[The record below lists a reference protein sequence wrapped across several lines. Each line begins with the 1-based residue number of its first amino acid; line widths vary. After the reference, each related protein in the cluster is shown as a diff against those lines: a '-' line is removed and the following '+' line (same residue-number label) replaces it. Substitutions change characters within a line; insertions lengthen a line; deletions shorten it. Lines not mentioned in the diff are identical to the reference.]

1 VAAATVIGLLVSY
14 VLKDSVHMML
24 SFSASALIATACL
37 ILIPESIEIGES
49 IHDIQY
55 LLMVMVGGFFLAF
68 FASLVFKHHK
78 HTHDVHEDVG
88 HAGLAPAS
96 VSAHG
101 IIDGLASGAALIA
114 LPGLAL
120 PVIAAISMHRI
131 VDGMTVGPVL
141 IRNDVSKRQVLIWS
155 VLTILSPLFG
165 IALSQIITL
174 NDSVLSLALAALA
187 GLFLYV
193 GASDILP
200 ETRHAHPKLSIIG
213 ASIVAVLAVYFLSG
227 LE

>member
-1 VAAATVIGLLVSY
+1 ML
-14 VLKDSVHMML
+14 L

-37 ILIPESIEIGES
+37 ILIPESIELGES
-49 IHDIQY
+49 IHTTQY
-55 LLMVMVGGFFLAF
+55 LLMIMVGGFFVAF
-68 FASLVFKHHK
+68 FASLLVQRHGHSHG
-78 HTHDVHEDVG
+78 HTHDVHVPEEPG
-88 HAGLAPAS
+88 YAGLAPAS

-114 LPGLAL
+114 LPTLAL
-120 PVIAAISMHRI
+120 PVIAAISIHRI

-155 VLTILSPLFG
+155 ILTILSPLFG

-174 NDSVLSLALAALA
+174 NDSVLSIALAALA

-200 ETRHAHPKLSIIG
+200 ETRHAHPKLSVIG
-213 ASIVAVLAVYFLSG
+213 ASIIAVLAVYFLSG
-227 LE
+227 FE